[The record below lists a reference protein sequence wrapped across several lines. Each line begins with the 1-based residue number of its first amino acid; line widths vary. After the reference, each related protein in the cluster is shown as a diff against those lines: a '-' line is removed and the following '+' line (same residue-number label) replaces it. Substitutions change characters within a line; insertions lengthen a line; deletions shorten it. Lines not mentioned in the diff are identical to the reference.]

1 MLRPPIARHGNK
13 FTIVKKIIP
22 LIPPHKIY
30 IEPFLGSGALFF
42 NTHNAELSILNDLSK
57 DVITMFKLIKK
68 APLITKNYRGF
79 NDVSEAKEFFENHGD
94 NIYDKIIYNLIKN
107 NYGFYANSVKK
118 SKDIYNAYT
127 NQYFINHLKDYKEK
141 LKDTILLNED
151 YKKVLKKYDNE
162 KAFIFLDPP
171 YENTDKRSYENFSI
185 DYEEMAEILKNIKGK
200 FLLTLNDSPYIRQVF
215 KDFNISGLRVR
226 SQGFRDKT
234 GNVIYRKEIFIKN
247 Y

>member
-1 MLRPPIARHGNK
+1 MLRPPIVRHGNK
-13 FTIVKKIIP
+13 FTILKKIIP

-42 NTHNAELSILNDLSK
+42 NTPNAELSILNDLSK

-68 APLITKNYRGF
+68 APLITKNYQGF
-79 NDVSEAKEFFENHGD
+79 TDVSEAREFYENHGND
-94 NIYDKIIYNLIKN
+94 IYDKIIYNLIKN
-107 NYGFYANSVKK
+107 NYGFYGHPVKK
-118 SKDIYNAYT
+118 TEDIHKAYT

-151 YKKVLKKYDNE
+151 YKKVIKKYDNE

-171 YENTDKRSYENFSI
+171 YEKSDKRSYENPII
-185 DYEEMAEILKNIKGK
+185 DYEEMAKILKNIKGK

-215 KDFNISGLRVR
+215 KDFDITGLTVR
-226 SQGFRDKT
+226 SQGLKDKT
-234 GNVIYRKEIFIKN
+234 GKIGYRKEVFIKN